1 VEAEFNEMSRDEN
14 MPSAALTAA
23 AKFLDPLG
31 AAIHVLSTSGGN
43 IIAVANPALALSP
56 ALVESLAVK
65 REVIS
70 PELE

>member
-1 VEAEFNEMSRDEN
+1 VEAEYNDVSRDEN
-14 MPSAALTAA
+14 LPSTTALATSR
-23 AKFLDPLG
+23 FLDPLG

-65 REVIS
+65 REVMS